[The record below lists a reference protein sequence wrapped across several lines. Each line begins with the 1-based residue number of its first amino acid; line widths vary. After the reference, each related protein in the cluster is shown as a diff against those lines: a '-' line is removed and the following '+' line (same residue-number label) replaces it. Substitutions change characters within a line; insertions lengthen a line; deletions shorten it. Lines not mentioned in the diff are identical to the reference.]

1 MGRIVNRQE
10 LAEILG
16 YSLPTVSA
24 WVEEGCPAVTR
35 GGRGKSFEFDTADV
49 VKWLLARE
57 RQDRKQAAAAGAR
70 AKIEDASG
78 EITID
83 VARLRH
89 EVAKAKSAE
98 IDLAAKIG
106 ALAPLEMVAK
116 VVSNEIANARARLL
130 SIPVKL
136 RPTFHL
142 ETGSAEGAKKLV
154 NETEKLIRDAL
165 TEIKTHGAEEA
176 S

>member
-16 YSLPTVSA
+16 YSLPTISA

-35 GGRGKSFEFDTADV
+35 GGRGKSFEFDTVDV

-57 RQDRKQAAAAGAR
+57 RQERKEIAAKSAKVKVADGGA
-70 AKIEDASG
+70 

-98 IDLAAKIG
+98 IDLSAKIG
-106 ALAPLEMVAK
+106 QLAPVEMIAK

-130 SIPVKL
+130 SIPVKM
-136 RPTFHL
+136 RPSFHL
-142 ETGSAEGAKKLV
+142 ETGTAEGAKRLV
-154 NETEKLIRDAL
+154 NEAEKLIRDAL
-165 TEIKTHGAEEA
+165 TEIKSYGAEP
-176 S
+176 